1 VAQIYQIAVVGK
13 DLADAVAQPLA
24 LGPENGDSPG
34 RERRGMPL
42 ALIFCEQGKGS
53 GPDLAGATGG
63 VLHPTRRADVCSD
76 IFHCR
81 NVLAFVES
89 KDRIFYYFC
98 EIMRTRLT
106 FFCAAVMVATI
117 ASTWKANGQFSMN
130 SIGRGADPT
139 VAIPMNANEIDADV
153 INKTHARLLRKQRWH
168 AANAVD
174 YKASLTGMVTQFS
187 KSWTTNNQNAVSGE
201 LAAYY
206 YHTHTR
212 DRFISTFK
220 FDGIYGMNFI
230 DDSWFK
236 NQDYMKL
243 YYLMSWKMSN
253 KGLLRNWAYS
263 FESSFASQFAEG
275 YKSRTEHD
283 LWSNFMAPGILTAGI
298 GVTYTSP
305 SKKLPFIVTL
315 NPASLNGLFV
325 VDNGISDDRRKQ
337 LGINN
342 PRLANGRPNNYKI
355 EGGSSINIGFD
366 RTFAFGGGGGNSDG
380 GGRSSWWGGGQGLT
394 LQYKTTL
401 NSFYGWITQE
411 LRRGPIDGT
420 PAPPDIMPT
429 VRWDNS
435 LVFNPLKFLSME
447 FRTTTI
453 YDRSQVDKV
462 QMQYYLRV
470 GLTYRYKNR

>member
-1 VAQIYQIAVVGK
+1 MKIMK
-13 DLADAVAQPLA
+13 
-24 LGPENGDSPG
+24 
-34 RERRGMPL
+34 
-42 ALIFCEQGKGS
+42 
-53 GPDLAGATGG
+53 
-63 VLHPTRRADVCSD
+63 TRQT
-76 IFHCR
+76 I
-81 NVLAFVES
+81 
-89 KDRIFYYFC
+89 
-98 EIMRTRLT
+98 
-106 FFCAAVMVATI
+106 FCAALAVMAILAT
-117 ASTWKANGQFSMN
+117 TQKAGAQFSMN
-130 SIGRGADPT
+130 SIGRDADPT
-139 VAIPMNANEIDADV
+139 VALPVNPNEIDASV
-153 INKTHARLLRKQRWH
+153 INETHAKLLRKQAWH

-201 LAAYY
+201 LSAYY
-206 YHTHTR
+206 YRTYTR

-236 NQDYMKL
+236 NQDYLKL
-243 YYLMSWKMSN
+243 YYLMSWKMRN
-253 KGLLRNWAYS
+253 KGVLRHWAYS

-275 YKSRTEHD
+275 YKSRTEPD
-283 LWSNFMAPGILTAGI
+283 LWSNFLAPATLTAGI
-298 GVTYTSP
+298 GFTYTSP
-305 SKKLPFIVTL
+305 SPRLPFIVTI
-315 NPASLNGLFV
+315 NPASVNGLFV
-325 VDNGISDDRRKQ
+325 VDDRLSDDRRKQ

-342 PRLANGRPNNYKI
+342 PRLSDGRPNNYKI
-355 EGGSSINIGFD
+355 EGGSSINVGFD
-366 RTFAFGGGGGNSDG
+366 RTFALGK
-380 GGRSSWWGGGQGLT
+380 RGLS

-411 LRRGPIDGT
+411 LRREPLDNT
-420 PAPPDIMPT
+420 LALPEIMPT

-435 LVFNPLKFLSME
+435 LIFNPLKFLSME